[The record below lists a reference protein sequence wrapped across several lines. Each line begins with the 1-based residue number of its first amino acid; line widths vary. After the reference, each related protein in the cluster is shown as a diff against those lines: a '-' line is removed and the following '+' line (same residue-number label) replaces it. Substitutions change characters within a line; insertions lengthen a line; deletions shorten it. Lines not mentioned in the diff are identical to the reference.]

1 VVDKLRSN
9 SLMGHV
15 VTPPAPTNATP
26 DAVKSWIDLLPAG
39 AQAYAR
45 LARLDRPAGTWLLF
59 WPCIAGLALAGG
71 LQRAPWLV
79 LWFGLGSIAMRGAG
93 CVWNDIVDRDL
104 DAQVERTRDR
114 PVASGRISVKAALAF
129 AVALSLIGLVVLL
142 QLRGLAQIV
151 ALASLILV
159 AAYPFMKRITWW
171 PQAWLGL
178 TFNWGALVGWAAIAP
193 LDAPEMWLLWAGG
206 IAWTLGYDT
215 IYALQDREDDALIGV
230 RSTARLFGKRAAL
243 TAFCFHLGAAALIA
257 LAAWFNDAGR
267 IGALAALGFLTH
279 GAWQTMRL
287 KASGEQAA
295 LAVFKSNVW
304 AGAIVAV
311 GFLIAALIPE
321 RAPKTIFAKSEL
333 VPPTRSESVDLP
345 FGLELRRKPAPKPDV
360 WLARDIRRA
369 MEIRGLDP
377 DATETTP
384 ER

>member
-1 VVDKLRSN
+1 
-9 SLMGHV
+9 MGSV

-93 CVWNDIVDRDL
+93 CVWNDIIDRDL

-114 PVASGRISVKAALAF
+114 PVASGRISVRAALAF

-151 ALASLILV
+151 ALASLIPV

-178 TFNWGALVGWAAIAP
+178 TFNWGALVGWAAIAA
-193 LDAPEMWLLWAGG
+193 LDAPAMWLLWAGG

-215 IYALQDREDDALIGV
+215 IYAGPKARAGVAGFYSLALI
-230 RSTARLFGKRAAL
+230 LW
-243 TAFCFHLGAAALIA
+243 AAALWIV
-257 LAAWFNDAGR
+257 AG
-267 IGALAALGFLTH
+267 
-279 GAWQTMRL
+279 Q
-287 KASGEQAA
+287 A
-295 LAVFKSNVW
+295 LAVLALLPLAAQLGWQVVKLANTAPANALLLFRSNRL
-304 AGAIVAV
+304 AGALWAAACASV
-311 GFLIAALIPE
+311 G
-321 RAPKTIFAKSEL
+321 
-333 VPPTRSESVDLP
+333 
-345 FGLELRRKPAPKPDV
+345 
-360 WLARDIRRA
+360 LA
-369 MEIRGLDP
+369 
-377 DATETTP
+377 
-384 ER
+384 

>member
-1 VVDKLRSN
+1 
-9 SLMGHV
+9 MGSV

-79 LWFGLGSIAMRGAG
+79 LWFGFGSIAMRGAG

-151 ALASLILV
+151 ALASLIPV

-178 TFNWGALVGWAAIAP
+178 TFNWGALVGWAAIAA
-193 LDAPEMWLLWAGG
+193 LDAPAMWLLWAGG

-215 IYALQDREDDALIGV
+215 IYALQDIEDDALAGIKSSARALGPKARAGV
-230 RSTARLFGKRAAL
+230 AGFYSLAL
-243 TAFCFHLGAAALIA
+243 ILWAAALWIV
-257 LAAWFNDAGR
+257 AG
-267 IGALAALGFLTH
+267 
-279 GAWQTMRL
+279 Q
-287 KASGEQAA
+287 A
-295 LAVFKSNVW
+295 LAVLALLPLAVQLGWQVVKLADTAPANALLLFRSNRL
-304 AGAIVAV
+304 AGALWAAACASV
-311 GFLIAALIPE
+311 G
-321 RAPKTIFAKSEL
+321 
-333 VPPTRSESVDLP
+333 
-345 FGLELRRKPAPKPDV
+345 
-360 WLARDIRRA
+360 LA
-369 MEIRGLDP
+369 
-377 DATETTP
+377 
-384 ER
+384 